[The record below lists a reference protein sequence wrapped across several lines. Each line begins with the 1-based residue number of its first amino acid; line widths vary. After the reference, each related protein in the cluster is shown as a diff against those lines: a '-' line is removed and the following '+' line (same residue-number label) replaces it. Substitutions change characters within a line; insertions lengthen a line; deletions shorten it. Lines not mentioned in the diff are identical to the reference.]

1 MKISNWAFQWKMG
14 FNPEPNK
21 QAQEVIFSRKT
32 DKIGMEFDTRLDFN
46 LHLKNLQNK
55 VNKTIGLL
63 RKLQDTL
70 TRPSLITIFK
80 SFIRPIVDYGD
91 IIYDRAYNTSFHQ
104 NIESIQYNA
113 ALAITGAVRG
123 TSREKLYQELG
134 FESLQQRRWYRKLCC
149 LFKIIN
155 NQSPR
160 YLFQLI
166 LLFGD
171 NTLINSS
178 NTFILNS
185 TTEYIISTQ
194 RFEGSILT
202 PV

>member
-1 MKISNWAFQWKMG
+1 MKISNWAFEWKMG

-46 LHLKNLQNK
+46 LHLKNVQNK

-123 TSREKLYQELG
+123 TSREKLCQELG
-134 FESLQQRRWYRKLCC
+134 FESLQKRRWYRKLCC

-155 NQSPR
+155 NRSPR
-160 YLFQLI
+160 YPFQLI

>member
-46 LHLKNLQNK
+46 LHLKNVQNK

-123 TSREKLYQELG
+123 TSREKLCQELG
-134 FESLQQRRWYRKLCC
+134 FESLQKRRWYRKLCC

-155 NQSPR
+155 NRSPR
-160 YLFQLI
+160 YPFQLI

>member
-1 MKISNWAFQWKMG
+1 M
-14 FNPEPNK
+14 
-21 QAQEVIFSRKT
+21 
-32 DKIGMEFDTRLDFN
+32 
-46 LHLKNLQNK
+46 
-55 VNKTIGLL
+55 
-63 RKLQDTL
+63 
-70 TRPSLITIFK
+70 
-80 SFIRPIVDYGD
+80 RPIVDYGD

-113 ALAITGAVRG
+113 VLAIKGAARE

-134 FESLQQRRWYRKLCC
+134 FESLQQRGWYRKLCC

-155 NQSPR
+155 NQSPL

-171 NTLINSS
+171 NTLSNSS

-185 TTEYIISTQ
+185 TIEYVISTQ

-202 PV
+202 PT